1 MGRFQAWS
9 SLYQMWRPDL
19 IVSDHSPTAVFAAQ
33 QYRSAKLV
41 MSGGGFAVPPDQHP
55 FQAFPI
61 APLHTRDA
69 LLAEENALLEQHIN
83 PLMQAIGG
91 TGFNRLCDAFRADA
105 RWLCLFKEIDHY
117 PHREAENYLGTGHS
131 TAGES
136 PLWPAGQGSKV
147 FAYLKHH
154 DDLEELLVLLRQLG
168 LPTLIKGDRLPASIE
183 QQFTGPSVKFADK
196 MQDMTQVA
204 EQCDLGITNG
214 SASAT
219 AHFLLAGKPVLMMP
233 MHIEQLMGAKAIERT
248 GCGIAVNYLHT
259 QKFPYPVAVAN
270 LTAPDNRYQ
279 RAAQDFATAKKN
291 HQASQLTRY
300 MATDINRLL
309 SS

>member
-1 MGRFQAWS
+1 M
-9 SLYQMWRPDL
+9 
-19 IVSDHSPTAVFAAQ
+19 
-33 QYRSAKLV
+33 
-41 MSGGGFAVPPDQHP
+41 
-55 FQAFPI
+55 
-61 APLHTRDA
+61 
-69 LLAEENALLEQHIN
+69 
-83 PLMQAIGG
+83 
-91 TGFNRLCDAFRADA
+91 
-105 RWLCLFKEIDHY
+105 
-117 PHREAENYLGTGHS
+117 
-131 TAGES
+131 
-136 PLWPAGQGSKV
+136 
-147 FAYLKHH
+147 
-154 DDLEELLVLLRQLG
+154 
-168 LPTLIKGDRLPASIE
+168 PASIE
-183 QQFTGPSVKFADK
+183 QQFTGPSVKFANK

-248 GCGIAVNYLHT
+248 GCGIAVDYLHT